1 MPPPRMVRKLI
12 ILSFLLKSC
21 LISANTFIPDSRVI
35 RDEWIKS
42 QSNSTDYQD
51 YLEDFFSVQENLH
64 SSDDEITEQAT
75 ELNNN
80 GRFMQRELNRWSQF
94 SEQKLSFFFKCEN
107 LKNVFN
113 KRFGMAVIIYY

>member
-75 ELNNN
+75 ELNDN

-94 SEQKLSFFFKCEN
+94 PEEKLRFFSKVKIFKN
-107 LKNVFN
+107 GFN
-113 KRFGMAVIIYY
+113 KK